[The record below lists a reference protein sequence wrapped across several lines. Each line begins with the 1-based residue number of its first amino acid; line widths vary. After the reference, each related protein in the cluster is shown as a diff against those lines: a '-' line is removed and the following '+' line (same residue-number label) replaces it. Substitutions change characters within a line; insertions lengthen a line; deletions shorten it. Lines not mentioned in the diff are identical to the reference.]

1 MEQQFWKCPDCDESN
16 PFPSAKVCDTCGA
29 SIPASELAR
38 LNGENSRRQKKKPEQ
53 KPVRV
58 LGEAKLAETSPPV
71 IPHNGETIPSVAE
84 KERLECER
92 LERERLE
99 CERLECERLE
109 RERLECE
116 RLERERL
123 EHERALIRAHR
134 RLVLRRVRKVRSV
147 VTGFAVLMFILSIVT
162 TAGSVIWIHA
172 ENRVEP
178 VRAELTLLLEQT
190 TTVLDNIASNAIPHF
205 LPDKLTDLREGAA
218 DAAAALPE
226 RARTNFTEFRFPA
239 ISEVFEG
246 FFSRIAEY

>member
-1 MEQQFWKCPDCDESN
+1 LKCSEAMEQQFWKCPDCDESN

-84 KERLECER
+84 K
-92 LERERLE
+92 
-99 CERLECERLE
+99 
-109 RERLECE
+109 ERLECE